1 MLILAQNPPA
11 VNPFFAKNCRN
22 TDFFLCRRFYWKAA
36 DFIRQILPLFPLI
49 PGGIRIIMR
58 ENFQIARNVPMRY
71 DRVYNFSAG
80 PAMMPESVL
89 EEIAAE
95 VLNYH
100 GSGMSVM
107 EMSHRSPVFQ
117 EILSQSEADLRTLMH
132 IPDNYKVLF
141 VQGGGTVQFAMVPMN
156 LMKNGVACY
165 VETGAWSK
173 KAIAEAKRYGEVK
186 IVASSADKNFSYLP
200 DCSDL
205 DIPDNAD
212 YVYICENETINGTAY
227 HTLPNTKGKV
237 LVADQ
242 SSLFLSRP
250 CDVSK
255 YGLIWAGVQKNV
267 GPAGMSIVIIRE
279 DLIREDLP
287 EFVPTYLRYKTHA
300 DADSLYNTPNCWS
313 IYCCGKVFQYLLANG
328 GLEAMAQRNEEKA
341 AVLYGFL
348 DRSQFFTAAVRKEDR
363 SLMNVPFF
371 SPSKEQDAEVAASAK
386 AAGFDN
392 LKGHKSVGGLRASIY
407 NAMPKEGVEALVDF
421 LKKYEAEHT

>member
-1 MLILAQNPPA
+1 M
-11 VNPFFAKNCRN
+11 K
-22 TDFFLCRRFYWKAA
+22 
-36 DFIRQILPLFPLI
+36 
-49 PGGIRIIMR
+49 
-58 ENFQIARNVPMRY
+58 Y

-80 PAMMPESVL
+80 PAMMPEPVL

-95 VLNYH
+95 VLNYR

-107 EMSHRSPVFQ
+107 EMSHRSKVFQ
-117 EILSQSEADLRTLMH
+117 DILAQAEADLRELMH
-132 IPDNYKVLF
+132 IPENYKVLF

-156 LMKNGVACY
+156 LMKKGVACY

-186 IVASSADKNFSYLP
+186 IVASSADKNFSYIP
-200 DCSDL
+200 NCSDL

-212 YVYICENETINGTAY
+212 YVYICENETIHGTTW
-227 HTLPNTKGKV
+227 HNLPNTKGKI

-242 SSLFLSRP
+242 SSMFLSRP

-267 GPAGMSIVIIRE
+267 GPAGMAIVIIRE
-279 DLIREDLP
+279 DLIREDVP

-300 DADSLYNTPNCWS
+300 DADSLYNTPNCWA
-313 IYCCGKVFQYLLANG
+313 IYCCGKVFKYLLVNG
-328 GLEAMAQRNEEKA
+328 GLEAMAQRNAEKA
-341 AVLYGFL
+341 AILYDFL
-348 DRSQFFTAAVRKEDR
+348 DQSKFFTGAVRKEDR
-363 SLMNVPFF
+363 SYMNVPFV
-371 SPSKEQDAEVAASAK
+371 SPSKEQDAEVVAATK

-407 NAMPKEGVEALVDF
+407 NAMPKEGVEALVEF
-421 LKKYEAEHT
+421 LKKYEAEHA

>member
-1 MLILAQNPPA
+1 M
-11 VNPFFAKNCRN
+11 K
-22 TDFFLCRRFYWKAA
+22 
-36 DFIRQILPLFPLI
+36 
-49 PGGIRIIMR
+49 
-58 ENFQIARNVPMRY
+58 Y

-80 PAMMPESVL
+80 PAMMPEPVL

-107 EMSHRSPVFQ
+107 EMSHRSRVFQ
-117 EILSQSEADLRTLMH
+117 DILAEAEADLRTLMH
-132 IPDNYKVLF
+132 IPENYKVLF

-173 KAIAEAKRYGEVK
+173 KASAEAKRYGEVK
-186 IVASSADKNFSYLP
+186 IGASSADQNFSYIP

-212 YVYICENETINGTAY
+212 YVYICENETINGTTY
-227 HTLPNTKGKV
+227 HTLPDTKGKI

-242 SSLFLSRP
+242 SSMFLSRP
-250 CDVSK
+250 CDISK

-267 GPAGMSIVIIRE
+267 GPAGMAIVIIRE
-279 DLIREDLP
+279 DLIRDDVP

-300 DADSLYNTPNCWS
+300 DADSLYNTPNCWA
-313 IYCCGKVFQYLLANG
+313 IYCCGKVFKYLLANG
-328 GLEAMAQRNEEKA
+328 GLEAMAARNAEKA
-341 AVLYGFL
+341 ATLYDFL
-348 DRSQFFTAAVRKEDR
+348 DESKFFTGAVRKEDR
-363 SLMNVPFF
+363 SYMNVPFV
-371 SPSKEQDAEVAASAK
+371 SPSKEQDAEVVAATK

-407 NAMPKEGVEALVDF
+407 NAMPKEGVAALVDF
-421 LKKYEAEHT
+421 LKKYEAEHA

>member
-1 MLILAQNPPA
+1 
-11 VNPFFAKNCRN
+11 
-22 TDFFLCRRFYWKAA
+22 
-36 DFIRQILPLFPLI
+36 
-49 PGGIRIIMR
+49 
-58 ENFQIARNVPMRY
+58 
-71 DRVYNFSAG
+71 
-80 PAMMPESVL
+80 MMPEPVL

-107 EMSHRSPVFQ
+107 EMSHRSKVFQ
-117 EILSQSEADLRTLMH
+117 DFLAEAEADLRTLMN
-132 IPDNYKVLF
+132 IPENYKILF

-156 LMKNGVACY
+156 LIKNGVACY

-186 IVASSADKNFSYLP
+186 VVASSADKNFSYIP

-212 YVYICENETINGTAY
+212 YVYICENETIHGTTW
-227 HTLPNTKGKV
+227 HHLPDTKGKI

-242 SSLFLSRP
+242 SSMFLSRP

-267 GPAGMSIVIIRE
+267 GPAGMAIVIIRE
-279 DLIREDLP
+279 DLIRDDVP

-300 DADSLYNTPNCWS
+300 DADSLYNTPNCWA
-313 IYCCGKVFQYLLANG
+313 IYCCGKVFKYLLANG
-328 GLEAMAQRNEEKA
+328 GLEAMAKRNAEKA
-341 AVLYGFL
+341 AILYDFL
-348 DRSQFFTAAVRKEDR
+348 DQSKFFTGAVRKEDR
-363 SLMNVPFF
+363 SYMNVPFV
-371 SPSKEQDAEVAASAK
+371 SPSKEQDAEVVAATK

-407 NAMPKEGVEALVDF
+407 NAMPKEGVEALVEF
-421 LKKYEAEHT
+421 LKQYEAQHA